1 MKFKLQTP
9 KKNNAYIIDTY
20 KKSKIS
26 RTFQMFVN
34 GIIE

>member
-1 MKFKLQTP
+1 ML
-9 KKNNAYIIDTY
+9 KKNNAYVIDTY

-34 GIIE
+34 GIIKVEIF